1 MLSYFKSIINCWR
14 TAFYKTGHG
23 SPRAPGMRARCI
35 FTCSSPP
42 FMADTLPLVFH
53 DGHCGLC
60 DRCVRWLMRRDRGGK
75 LHFAP
80 LQGTTAA
87 ALLEHDVRSDA
98 SSMVLQDADGVHVR
112 SEAVIRAVMHLGG
125 SWRLARVLRLVPR
138 ALRDAVYDMVAKRR
152 HRWFGSVVQCNVPER
167 EGSARFLP

>member
-1 MLSYFKSIINCWR
+1 
-14 TAFYKTGHG
+14 
-23 SPRAPGMRARCI
+23 
-35 FTCSSPP
+35 
-42 FMADTLPLVFH
+42 
-53 DGHCGLC
+53 
-60 DRCVRWLMRRDRGGK
+60 MRRDRGGK

-87 ALLEHDVRSDA
+87 TLLEHDVRSDA

-138 ALRDAVYDMVAKRR
+138 ALRDAVYDLVAKRR
-152 HRWFGSVVQCNVPER
+152 HGWFGSVVQCNVPER